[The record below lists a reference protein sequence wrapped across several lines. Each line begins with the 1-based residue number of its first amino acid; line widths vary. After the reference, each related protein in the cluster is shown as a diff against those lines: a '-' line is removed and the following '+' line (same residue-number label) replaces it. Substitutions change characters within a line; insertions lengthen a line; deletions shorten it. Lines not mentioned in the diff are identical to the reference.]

1 VVELTSPSLL
11 ELKIF
16 DTAGELVYETQTQGA
31 PGLNT
36 LSWNLRNLSGRS
48 VANGLYVYWFEVVQG
63 FKPQDQ
69 TGKVLV
75 LR

>member
-1 VVELTSPSLL
+1 VVGLTISSPI

-16 DTAGELVYETQTQGA
+16 DTAGELVYESQAQGA
-31 PGLNT
+31 PGPNT

-69 TGKVLV
+69 TGRVLV

>member
-1 VVELTSPSLL
+1 LATSSVI

-16 DTAGELVYETQTQGA
+16 DTAGELVYETQAQGA
-31 PGLNT
+31 PGLNS

-48 VANGLYVYWFEVVQG
+48 AANGLYVYWFEVAQG

-69 TGKVLV
+69 TGRVLV